1 MKKIIALIAASA
13 LLAISFSSCRKL
25 MCKCEAT
32 GYMSQSELQEILNR
46 HVDDC
51 VEIALDGDAVYDDGA
66 TITCSF

>member
-1 MKKIIALIAASA
+1 MKKTIALIAAAA

-51 VEIALDGDAVYDDGA
+51 VEIALEDEAVYDDGA